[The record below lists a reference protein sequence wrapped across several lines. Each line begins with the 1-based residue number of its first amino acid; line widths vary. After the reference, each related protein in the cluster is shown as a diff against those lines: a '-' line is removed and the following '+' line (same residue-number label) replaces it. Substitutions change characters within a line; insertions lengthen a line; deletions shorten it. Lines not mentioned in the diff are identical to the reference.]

1 MQFNLN
7 KDVNISVNSMKL
19 YLNEKIEILQN
30 WPYIGKPLPSPKG
43 FDAWSKSAVTRAVS
57 ATSSETIFVPLFLLK
72 TCLSLGLCSDFS
84 CRDNERWL
92 CHIHCGIQH
101 FSQPAGQSRFSQH
114 MLTLSEHVAMPSSLE
129 LEWLLNKY
137 SVINKMGFKIKSC
150 TQRTQN

>member
-30 WPYIGKPLPSPKG
+30 WPYIGKRLPSPEG

-57 ATSSETIFVPLFLLK
+57 ATSSETIFVSLFLLK

-92 CHIHCGIQH
+92 YHIHCGIQH
-101 FSQPAGQSRFSQH
+101 FSTCWPEQVFTTHAHP
-114 MLTLSEHVAMPSSLE
+114 L
-129 LEWLLNKY
+129 
-137 SVINKMGFKIKSC
+137 
-150 TQRTQN
+150 